1 MQTAF
6 CEIVFYLN
14 KQPHGH
20 KLQTK
25 MRSGLFSIH
34 FTSQG
39 EYANIVCVM
48 WWWWWWR
55 GGRGVFERGN
65 WIKGSMRRDADY
77 ETETG
82 RGGRREN
89 SRRFPDKTG

>member
-39 EYANIVCVM
+39 EYANIVCV
-48 WWWWWWR
+48 R
-55 GGRGVFERGN
+55 ACVCVCVDGGGGRV
-65 WIKGSMRRDADY
+65 WKGKLD
-77 ETETG
+77 
-82 RGGRREN
+82 
-89 SRRFPDKTG
+89 